1 VREPVKPRF
10 FRDAARFRAWLKE
23 HHASA
28 GVLWVGYYRK
38 DSGRPSITWPE
49 SVDEALCYGWIDGIR
64 RRYDDVSYTIRFT
77 PRRPGSPW
85 SDVNIRRARLLITKG
100 LMRSAGLRAFRARR
114 HDRSAVPSAEQRG
127 AEIAG
132 PYGRLLRANRSAW
145 KFFRRQ
151 APFYRRATARWI
163 LSAKK
168 EETRL
173 RRLEKLIASSARGSR
188 LM

>member
-1 VREPVKPRF
+1 MPELLTPKF
-10 FRDAARFRAWLKE
+10 FKDPARFRAWLKE
-23 HHASA
+23 HHARS

-38 DSGRPSITWPE
+38 DSGRRSITWPE

-64 RRYDDVSYTIRFT
+64 RRWDDASYIIRFT
-77 PRRPGSPW
+77 PRRTGSVW
-85 SDVNIRRARLLITKG
+85 SDVNIRRARVLIKKG
-100 LMRSAGLRAFRARR
+100 LMRRAGLRAFRARSR
-114 HDRSAVPSAEQRG
+114 ERSDVTSVEERG
-127 AEIAG
+127 LELTG
-132 PYGRLLRANRSAW
+132 PYDRHLRANRSAW
-145 KFFRRQ
+145 EFFRRQ

-188 LM
+188 VS